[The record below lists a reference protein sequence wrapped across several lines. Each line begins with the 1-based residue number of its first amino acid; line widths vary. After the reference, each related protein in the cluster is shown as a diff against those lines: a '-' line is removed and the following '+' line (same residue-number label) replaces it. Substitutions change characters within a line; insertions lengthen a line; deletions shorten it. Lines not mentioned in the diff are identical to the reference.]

1 MENGKTKGSTGE
13 EETYVRT
20 YVRGEEVSYVLE
32 GHLRG
37 GALGV
42 GGDYGLGFRIFFL
55 R

>member
-1 MENGKTKGSTGE
+1 MARQKEVQERKRR
-13 EETYVRT
+13 TYVRT

-37 GALGV
+37 DGLGV